1 MTVVRLLIV
10 LAFAVATTVSAAHA
24 GSASTALDPSRDTS
38 RTSLRLY
45 APFDGGSVA
54 PGIRIARSARGY
66 CWTSS
71 IGDERSDAY
80 RCFVGNVIHDPCFAN
95 SLGSSAFVLCPLYY
109 PGSRVL
115 RIHLTKP
122 LPQNPAVSDPTRS
135 LPWVV
140 QLANDRWCGRIQ
152 GASGLI
158 AGLPL
163 TYGCSPKGVLIGF
176 PHRTAPLWTIFFAN
190 GFQSTQYVAEPIKA
204 AWW

>member
-1 MTVVRLLIV
+1 MDWVRLLIV
-10 LAFAVATTVSAAHA
+10 LTVAIASTL
-24 GSASTALDPSRDTS
+24 GSAHVGSSSTTLDPFQATS
-38 RTSLRLY
+38 RTSLHLY

-54 PGIRIARSARGY
+54 PGIRVARSVRGY

-95 SLGSSAFVLCPLYY
+95 SLGSSSFVLCPLYY
-109 PGSRVL
+109 PGSKVL
-115 RIHLTKP
+115 RIDLTKP
-122 LPQNPAVSDPTRS
+122 LPQNQAVGDPTRS

-140 QLANDRWCGRIQ
+140 QLANGRWCGRVQ
-152 GASGLI
+152 GASGLV

-176 PHRTAPLWTIFFAN
+176 PHRTNPLWTIFFAN
-190 GFQSTQYVAEPIKA
+190 GFQSTQYVADPIKA